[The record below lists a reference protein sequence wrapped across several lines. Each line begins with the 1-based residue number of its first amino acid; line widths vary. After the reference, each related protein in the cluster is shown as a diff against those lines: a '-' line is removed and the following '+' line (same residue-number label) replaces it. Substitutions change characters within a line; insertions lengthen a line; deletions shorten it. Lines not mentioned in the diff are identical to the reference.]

1 MVLVLRGLFG
11 DVLQQTLTE
20 DLRQLGVSD
29 LSQIRSGAGLDV
41 GRQLLDHVLSR
52 AIELGGLDL
61 DVRVVLVPLGH
72 DVIDQRHALFIRQA
86 MHVGDRHL
94 FVFGGIAAV
103 VRGRTATGKGDAHDS
118 QRRQTSKQSFLS
130 YHIPN
135 SSIEM
140 DVASSSWQ
148 LIS

>member
-11 DVLQQTLTE
+11 DVLQQALIE

-52 AIELGGLDL
+52 TIELGGLDL

-103 VRGRTATGKGDAHDS
+103 VRG
-118 QRRQTSKQSFLS
+118 
-130 YHIPN
+130 
-135 SSIEM
+135 
-140 DVASSSWQ
+140 
-148 LIS
+148 